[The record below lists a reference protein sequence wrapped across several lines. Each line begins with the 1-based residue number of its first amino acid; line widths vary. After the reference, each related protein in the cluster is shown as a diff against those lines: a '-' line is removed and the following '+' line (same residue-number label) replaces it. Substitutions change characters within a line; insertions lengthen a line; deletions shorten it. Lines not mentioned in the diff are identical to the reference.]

1 MRGAHLLIV
10 DDEENLRSMLAA
22 ALRHHGFEVSAVA
35 NGRDALCAVAELSP
49 DLVLLDVMLPDLDG
63 FEVCRRLRASGDR
76 TPVLFLTAREAT
88 EDKVRGL
95 TLGGDDYVQ
104 KPFSLEE
111 LVARAT
117 AVLRRTGRPSDDRTV
132 LTCGDLTM
140 DDDAHRVV
148 RGGVEVAL
156 SPTEYNLLRYLLV
169 NQGRVVSKAQILD
182 HVWQYDFGGDGG
194 VVETYVGYLRR
205 KLDTGG
211 TAADQD
217 HPRESAT
224 RCAPPPRRADSPM
237 GGLSLRARVLA
248 GMAAVAIVLV
258 VAALIVTATT
268 VSHLVDQVDDRLAAA
283 ARPERDDLGPRPPPP
298 RGPDERLEGSRR
310 LRGGD
315 RRRRRAGHD
324 LRAEPQWRGARHSRR
339 RPRTSRRGRRN
350 RRAVHPGAVDD
361 PDLRYRVLAR
371 AGSDGVVHV
380 TALPL
385 DRRRRHDQPPRHGR
399 GHRHAHRPRCAR
411 CRHVVGDPSR
421 NPPDQTDDPNG
432 DRDRRR
438 RHIAPRA

>member
-22 ALRHHGFEVSAVA
+22 ALRHHGFEVSTVA
-35 NGRDALCAVAELSP
+35 NGRDALSAVTELSP

-63 FEVCRRLRASGDR
+63 FEVCRRLRAGGDR

-111 LVARAT
+111 LVARTT
-117 AVLRRTGRPSDDRTV
+117 AVLRRTGRAGDDRTV

-148 RGGVEVAL
+148 RGGVEVSL

-205 KLDTGG
+205 KLD
-211 TAADQD
+211 QEE
-217 HPRESAT
+217 PRLIKT
-224 RCAPPPRRADSPM
+224 IR
-237 GGLSLRARVLA
+237 GVGYTLRAP
-248 GMAAVAIVLV
+248 
-258 VAALIVTATT
+258 
-268 VSHLVDQVDDRLAAA
+268 VSS
-283 ARPERDDLGPRPPPP
+283 G
-298 RGPDERLEGSRR
+298 
-310 LRGGD
+310 
-315 RRRRRAGHD
+315 
-324 LRAEPQWRGARHSRR
+324 
-339 RPRTSRRGRRN
+339 
-350 RRAVHPGAVDD
+350 
-361 PDLRYRVLAR
+361 
-371 AGSDGVVHV
+371 
-380 TALPL
+380 
-385 DRRRRHDQPPRHGR
+385 
-399 GHRHAHRPRCAR
+399 
-411 CRHVVGDPSR
+411 
-421 NPPDQTDDPNG
+421 
-432 DRDRRR
+432 
-438 RHIAPRA
+438 